1 MEDTYG
7 LVMVELN
14 HQDLLVASRAISLD
28 CITTVAMMEEVK
40 SSEDS
45 VMFHVEIHKTNKH
58 RERLQRYTI
67 K

>member
-1 MEDTYG
+1 
-7 LVMVELN
+7 
-14 HQDLLVASRAISLD
+14 
-28 CITTVAMMEEVK
+28 MMEEVK